1 MEKIVVIGAGPGG
14 YVAAVRA
21 AQSGGQVTVVE
32 KEHPGGTCLNWGCI
46 PSKILRASADV
57 LESARGAG
65 EFGVSISGEVKVD
78 MAGVQKRKE
87 RILSTQRKGIRGLL
101 AHNNVTMVSGTASV
115 VEPGLIRVRTLEG
128 EQDLPYDKLILAMG
142 TSPLSIPSF
151 PFDHETVISSNDGL
165 SLDEVPDSVVI
176 VGGGVIGSEFA
187 FILSALG
194 SRVTV
199 VEAMDRILPQPSVD
213 RECSKVIQR
222 CMKKRKIKLLTDRAV
237 LRVDKEDGRAL
248 VTVGAS
254 PFLDEGGAARVRE
267 QQIEADK
274 VLVVVGRQ
282 ANSRDMGLENLGL
295 VMDERGW
302 IPVDDRMRTNV
313 PGVYAIGDIIGP
325 SRPMLAHSAS
335 MEGMVAAENCLGG
348 DRSMSWDCVPGGTF
362 TAPEVG
368 NVGLSEEQAREQGY
382 EVRAETVLLRTLGKA
397 QVLGE
402 LDGFVKIVADA
413 VTDRVLGVHIVGAH
427 ATDLIAEAGLAV
439 NNGLTVAQVADTIH
453 AHPTLGE
460 GMFEAALKVAG
471 RAVHG

>member
-21 AQSGGQVTVVE
+21 AQLGGQVTVVE

-46 PSKILRASADV
+46 PSKILRASADT
-57 LESARGAG
+57 LESARHAA
-65 EFGVSISGEVKVD
+65 EFGISISGEVGVD
-78 MAGVQKRKE
+78 MAGVQKRKD
-87 RILSTQRKGIRGLL
+87 RILATQRKGIQALL
-101 AHNNVTMVSGTASV
+101 GHNNVSLAVGTASV
-115 VEPGLIRVRTLEG
+115 VEPGLVRVVSAEG
-128 EQDLPYDKLILAMG
+128 EQDLPYDRLILAMG

-151 PFDHETVISSNDGL
+151 PFDHDVVISSNDGL
-165 SLDEVPDSVVI
+165 SLTEVPESVVI

-187 FILSALG
+187 FILQALG
-194 SRVTV
+194 SKVTV
-199 VEAMDRILPQPSVD
+199 VEAMDRILPLPSVD
-213 RECSKVIQR
+213 KECSKVIQR
-222 CMKKRKIKLLTDRAV
+222 CMKKKKIKLLNDRAV
-237 LRVDKEDGRAL
+237 KSVDKQDGKAL

-254 PFLDEGGAARVRE
+254 PFLADDQAAKVKE
-267 QQIEADK
+267 QQITADK
-274 VLVVVGRQ
+274 VLVVVGRK
-282 ANSRDMGLENLGL
+282 ANSVDMGLEKLGL
-295 VMDERGW
+295 NMDERGW
-302 IPVDDRMRTNV
+302 ISVDDRMRTNV
-313 PGVYAIGDIIGP
+313 DGVYAIGDIIGP

-348 DRSMSWDCVPGGTF
+348 DRTMSWDCVPGGIF

-413 VTDRVLGVHIVGAH
+413 ATDRVLGVHIVGAH

-471 RAVHG
+471 KALHG